1 MTGLKTWP
9 LSERPREKLFEKG
22 VAALSDAEVLAVLF
36 GCGMGGAGA
45 LCIARNLLDE
55 FGSLREV
62 VCAKKARLCDIKGV
76 GDMRYAQIAA
86 VSEISRRVLETPLK
100 SRSVFNHVSD
110 VEAFLLASLRHEYK
124 EHFAIMCL
132 NSQHHLIAFR
142 TLFTGTLNAAAVYPR
157 EIVKQV
163 IDDNAAAVIL
173 VHNHPS
179 GVSDPSDADIRLTR
193 DVKHALNLIDVS
205 VLDHFIVGDNS
216 VFSLAQKGL
225 M

>member
-1 MTGLKTWP
+1 
-9 LSERPREKLFEKG
+9 
-22 VAALSDAEVLAVLF
+22 
-36 GCGMGGAGA
+36 
-45 LCIARNLLDE
+45 
-55 FGSLREV
+55 
-62 VCAKKARLCDIKGV
+62 
-76 GDMRYAQIAA
+76 
-86 VSEISRRVLETPLK
+86 
-100 SRSVFNHVSD
+100 
-110 VEAFLLASLRHEYK
+110 
-124 EHFAIMCL
+124 MCL